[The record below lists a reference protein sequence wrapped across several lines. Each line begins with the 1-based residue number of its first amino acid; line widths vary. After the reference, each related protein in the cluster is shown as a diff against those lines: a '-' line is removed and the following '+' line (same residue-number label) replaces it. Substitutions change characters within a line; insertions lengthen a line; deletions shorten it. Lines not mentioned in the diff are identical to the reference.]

1 MITSMVQNAVTP
13 RLGMGIML
21 TIFTTVTYIT
31 RMEIMWTS
39 MSLKFPRKIL
49 IVAPPITNVMDTNPI
64 MFMDQD
70 VATKRCLT
78 EITLIIS

>member
-49 IVAPPITNVMDTNPI
+49 IVAPPITSVMDTNPI